1 VTHEPSGV
9 EPGLRLGPYE
19 VVELLGRGARGE
31 VWRAHDPRLGR
42 SVAIKLLL
50 GPRSSPAALRELA
63 REARTASSLS
73 HPNIVAVHDVALDSH
88 PPFLVLELVAGR
100 TLAELLSAGPLP
112 VSRALDLAAQVA
124 AGLAAA
130 HEAGLVHRDVKPANV
145 LVTREGHAKVLDF
158 GLALLSTPAV
168 SSPNDATIPGS
179 DGTMPGV
186 AVGTPA
192 YMAPEQAEGHDVD
205 FRADQFALGA
215 VLHELLTGRRAFAR
229 ASVVETLAAVVR
241 DEPEPISSLTE
252 PLDGPVRRI
261 LARCLAKDPMERYA
275 ATRDLARDLRDLAT
289 LASSRSPS
297 PAAASGPSRV
307 PRRRTAVAGLV
318 LAAAAVSLV
327 LAGTGAGLLS
337 HRAPLPSFRQLT
349 FRRGTVWAAR
359 FTPGG
364 EDVVYGASWD
374 GRAAHLY
381 STRIEGGPSVP
392 LGQGDASLL
401 AVSSSGELLVSLDAR
416 PWLVYS
422 AIGTAAR
429 MPLVAGAPRAV
440 FGGVASADYVSSSP
454 DLLVVTRKD
463 GRTRLEISGRRV
475 LFETPGWISH
485 VRASPNG
492 LAVAFLHHPVIPDDG
507 GDVILVPLPG
517 GEPRVL
523 SPGWMS
529 VVGLSWTPS
538 GKEVWFTA
546 TGETGS
552 RTLRAVTPGGHVRE
566 IYRMPGNLTLHD
578 VSKSGLVLLAHDSV
592 RIGAQMVEEGSGERD
607 VSWLDATLL
616 TDLSPDGRTLLF
628 TEFGEGGGARYSASL
643 RPADGGPAVTLG
655 TGFATALDADG
666 KRVLSFGPS
675 ASIGLG
681 LVPTGTGP
689 TTPVSMDPV
698 VAPSWASF
706 LPGGESFLV
715 AGADESQ
722 GVRLWRVA
730 TANGPTRAI
739 SPPGIDAR
747 FSTGAPS
754 PDGKTVAVAMD
765 DGDLL
770 FCSLADGEPRRL
782 ATIPRGLVPI
792 AWIDAGRQLLAFSRN
807 GPAADVVRLDPE
819 TGISAPIRTLGPSD
833 PAGVIGIPTVRVTPD
848 GRTWA
853 WSYARL
859 LSELYVAE
867 GLK

>member
-1 VTHEPSGV
+1 VTAEPSGV
-9 EPGLRLGPYE
+9 QPGVRLGPYE
-19 VVELLGRGARGE
+19 VAELLGRGAWGE
-31 VWRAHDPRLGR
+31 VWRARDPRLGR
-42 SVAIKLLL
+42 NVAIKLLL
-50 GPRSSPAALRELA
+50 GPRTSPTALRDLE
-63 REARTASSLS
+63 REARTASALS
-73 HPNIVAVHDVALDSH
+73 HPNIVTVHDVSLGSS

-100 TLAELLSAGPLP
+100 TLAALVSAGALP
-112 VSRALDLAAQVA
+112 VPRALDLAAQVA

-145 LVTREGHAKVLDF
+145 LVTREGHAKILDF
-158 GLALLSTPAV
+158 GLALLSAPSVA
-168 SSPNDATIPGS
+168 SPNDATIPS
-179 DGTMPGV
+179 AGTAHGV

-192 YMAPEQAEGHDVD
+192 YMAPEQAEGRDVD

-215 VLHELLTGRRAFAR
+215 VLHELLTGRRTFAR
-229 ASVVETLAAVVR
+229 GSVVETLAAVVR
-241 DEPEPISSLTE
+241 DEPEPIPRLPE
-252 PLDGPVRRI
+252 VLDAPVRWV
-261 LARCLAKDPMERYA
+261 LARCLAKDPEARYA
-275 ATRDLARDLRDLAT
+275 ATHDLARDLRDLAT
-289 LASSRSPS
+289 LASGRGPS
-297 PAAASGPSRV
+297 ASGTSGPPRAF
-307 PRRRTAVAGLV
+307 RRRTAVA
-318 LAAAAVSLV
+318 AAAVAVAL
-327 LAGTGAGLLS
+327 LFAGAGTGFLS
-337 HRAPLPSFRQLT
+337 RRPPLPSFRQLT

-374 GRAAHLY
+374 GSAAHLY

-401 AVSSSGELLVSLDAR
+401 AISPSGELLVSLDAR

-440 FGGVASADYVSSSP
+440 LEGVAAADTVASSP
-454 DLLVVTRKD
+454 DLLAVTRKD
-463 GRTRLEISGRRV
+463 GKTRLEVSGGRL

-485 VRASPNG
+485 VRASPDG
-492 LAVAFLHHPVIPDDG
+492 LSVAFLHHPVIPDDG
-507 GDVILVPLPG
+507 GDVLLVPVSG
-517 GEPRVL
+517 GEVRAL
-523 SPGWMS
+523 SSGWMS
-529 VVGLSWTPS
+529 LVGLSWAPS
-538 GKEVWFTA
+538 GDEVWFTA

-552 RTLRAVTPGGHVRE
+552 RTLRAVTRSGRVRE

-578 VSKSGLVLLAHDSV
+578 VSKKGLVLLAHDTV
-592 RIGAQMVEEGSGERD
+592 RIGAQMVEEGSEERD

-616 TDLSPDGRTLLF
+616 TDISPDGRTLLF

-643 RPADGGPAVTLG
+643 RPANGGPAVTLG
-655 TGFATALDADG
+655 SGFATDLAADG
-666 KRVLSFGPS
+666 KRVLSFGPN

-689 TTPVSMDPV
+689 TTPVAMAPV

-715 AGADESQ
+715 VGADESQ
-722 GVRLWRVA
+722 GVRLWHMA
-730 TANGPTRAI
+730 TANGPAHAI
-739 SPPGIDAR
+739 SPPGVDAR
-747 FSTGAPS
+747 FSAGAPS

-770 FCSLADGEPRRL
+770 FCSLAGDEPRRL
-782 ATIPRGLVPI
+782 STSPRALVPI
-792 AWIDAGRQLLAFSRN
+792 AWIDAGKQLLAFARN
-807 GPAADVVRLDPE
+807 GPGADVVRLDPG
-819 TGISAPIRTLGPSD
+819 TGASVAVRRLGPSD

-848 GRTWA
+848 ARIWA
-853 WSYARL
+853 WSYARN

>member
-1 VTHEPSGV
+1 VTAEPSGV
-9 EPGLRLGPYE
+9 HPGLHLGPYE
-19 VVELLGRGARGE
+19 VVELIGRGARGE

-42 SVAIKLLL
+42 NVAVKLLL
-50 GPRSSPAALRELA
+50 DERSSPEALRELA

-100 TLAELLSAGPLP
+100 TLAALVSAGPLP
-112 VSRALDLAAQVA
+112 VPRALDLAAQIA

-145 LVTREGHAKVLDF
+145 LVTRDGHAKILDF
-158 GLALLSTPAV
+158 GLALLAAPAV
-168 SSPNDATIPGS
+168 SSPSDATIPGS
-179 DGTMPGV
+179 AGTSPGV

-192 YMAPEQAEGHDVD
+192 YMAPEQAEGHHVD

-215 VLHELLTGRRAFAR
+215 VLHELLTGRRTFAR
-229 ASVVETLAAVVR
+229 ASVVETLAAIVR
-241 DEPEPISSLTE
+241 DEPEPIPPLPE
-252 PLDGPVRRI
+252 LLDGPVRRI
-261 LARCLAKDPMERYA
+261 LARCLAKDPEERYA
-275 ATRDLARDLRDLAT
+275 ATRDLARDLRDLT
-289 LASSRSPS
+289 SLASSRGPS
-297 PAAASGPSRV
+297 PAASSGSSRAPSR
-307 PRRRTAVAGLV
+307 RTVVAGLV
-318 LAAAAVSLV
+318 LAAAAVALV
-327 LAGTGAGLLS
+327 LAGTGAGLLF
-337 HRAPLPSFRQLT
+337 HRATPPSFRQLT

-374 GRAAHLY
+374 GGPPHLY
-381 STRIEGGPSVP
+381 SMRIEGGPSIP

-401 AVSSSGELLVSLDAR
+401 AVSPSGELLVSLDAR

-440 FGGVASADYVSSSP
+440 LEGVASADYVASSP
-454 DLLVVTRKD
+454 DLLTVTRKD
-463 GRTRLEISGRRV
+463 GRTRLEIPGRRV

-485 VRASPNG
+485 VRASPDG
-492 LAVAFLHHPVIPDDG
+492 LSVAFLHHPFVPDDG
-507 GDVILVPLPG
+507 GDVVLVPLPG

-523 SPGWMS
+523 SSGWMS

-538 GKEVWFTA
+538 GKEIWFTA

-552 RTLRAVTPGGHVRE
+552 RTLRAVSPGGRVRE
-566 IYRMPGNLTLHD
+566 LYRMPGNLTLHD
-578 VSKSGLVLLAHDSV
+578 VSKTGLVLLAHDTT
-592 RIGAQMVEEGSGERD
+592 RIGAQMAEEGRGERD

-643 RPADGGPAVTLG
+643 RPSDGSPAVTLG
-655 TGFATALDADG
+655 TGLATALGPDG
-666 KRVLSFGPS
+666 KRVLSFGPN

-689 TTPVSMDPV
+689 TIPVAMAPV

-715 AGADESQ
+715 AGADESM
-722 GVRLWRVA
+722 GVRLWHVA
-730 TANGPTRAI
+730 TKDGPARAI

-747 FSTGAPS
+747 FSSGAPS
-754 PDGKTVAVAMD
+754 PDGRTVAVAMD

-770 FCSLADGEPRRL
+770 LCPIAGGEPRRL
-782 ATIPRGLVPI
+782 ATTPRGLVPI
-792 AWIDAGRQLLAFSRN
+792 AWIDDGRQLLAFARS
-807 GPAADVVRLDPE
+807 GPAADVVRLDPA
-819 TGISAPIRTLGPSD
+819 TGISAPVRTLGPSD
-833 PAGVIGIPTVRVTPD
+833 AAGIIGIPTVRVTPD